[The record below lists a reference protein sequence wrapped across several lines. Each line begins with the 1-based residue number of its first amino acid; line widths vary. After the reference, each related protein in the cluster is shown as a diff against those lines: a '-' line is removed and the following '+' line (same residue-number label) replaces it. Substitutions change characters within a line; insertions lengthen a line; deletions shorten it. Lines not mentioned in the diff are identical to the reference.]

1 MKEVSE
7 AVEVERQRHA
17 IARRVGLAR
26 EAQLEVDFDNF
37 ESCSIPQNG
46 INHLFSFACKLIP
59 NYFVSYYK
67 V

>member
-17 IARRVGLAR
+17 ITRREGLAR

-37 ESCSIPQNG
+37 KSCCILQ
-46 INHLFSFACKLIP
+46 IE
-59 NYFVSYYK
+59 
-67 V
+67 